1 MKTKKHFILGLAL
14 AFALL
19 STLAFA
25 LVNVGGKDSSTLLN
39 GKYSYSVF
47 AEEDAGSET
56 TLQQSITA
64 TKYMISDDANYMLLV
79 TAFDISKVQDDAQYV
94 IGYSIG
100 VNDETATDYN
110 TTYYYNSISF
120 AEDDVRTV
128 ADIFGEGK
136 DKECFYIFDWC
147 RNFEYFEKNRAGNKT
162 VTTMSLMYAVLIAP
176 FIRIVVV
183 TIAS

>member
-47 AEEDAGSET
+47 AEEDASSET

-100 VNDETATDYN
+100 VNGETATDYN
-110 TTYYYNSISF
+110 TTYYY
-120 AEDDVRTV
+120 T
-128 ADIFGEGK
+128 
-136 DKECFYIFDWC
+136 
-147 RNFEYFEKNRAGNKT
+147 NRKY
-162 VTTMSLMYAVLIAP
+162 SSYHP
-176 FIRIVVV
+176 
-183 TIAS
+183 